1 MYIGK
6 AAQRSGTTIKSIRHY
21 EDIGLLPP
29 PQRRG
34 NYRVYSEQS
43 VERLMFIKCA
53 QQLGFKLKEMLAI
66 LVVHHGQA
74 LPWDVVRNAIT
85 DKKQS
90 VLEQIQALHNQH
102 AGLVAFETRFLAA
115 DQSCQASNLLE
126 QPVDAR
132 LLAMA

>member
-21 EDIGLLPP
+21 EDIGLLPA

-34 NYRVYSEQS
+34 NYRVYCEQS

-66 LVVHHGQA
+66 LDDHRGQT
-74 LPWDVVRNAIT
+74 LPWEVVRNAVT
-85 DKKQS
+85 HKKQA
-90 VLEQIQALHNQH
+90 VMNQIQALQNQH
-102 AGLVAFETRFLAA
+102 AGLVEFETRFLGAHEL
-115 DQSCQASNLLE
+115 CQLQNL
-126 QPVDAR
+126 
-132 LLAMA
+132 